1 MKTAEELWGV
11 LDEAH
16 HLPYGAAQ
24 IALVEQVLR
33 HADGACDPALA
44 FYSRL
49 FATTAYIYG
58 GESVKAFA
66 TFSWCVSDFD
76 RNPQPYHERWTHN
89 LLWLFKTMVS
99 ALTKFPEIPLARTH
113 AVLDD
118 MERRYRE
125 GGHGMQPVY
134 KHRHLVARHLGATI
148 EADEWFEKWRAA
160 PRTELSDCAGCDP
173 TTLVVHLNNR
183 GRFEEAVELAG
194 PVLAGDLSC
203 TEQPQT
209 ILSEL
214 MVSYLMAG
222 RPAEAADAHRRSYL
236 VERGNL
242 ADLEG
247 IGDHILFC
255 ARTGNEARGLEILQR
270 HLDWLDRAPSPAA
283 GMNFAA
289 SCVALLRRLVA
300 VGHGGTPIR
309 RAGRPD
315 VTAAALADELTGY
328 ATGLAARFDAR
339 NGTAHQSKLVAETMA
354 AEPYGIDLPLAPT
367 ARRAAPAPKPSTS
380 EPEPEPVEIPAGLT
394 ETELLDLAE
403 SYLDED
409 RHDLLGAALEAYSA
423 RFPEPGDPLLAARL
437 WTFRGV
443 ALPGDDHDGTIAA
456 WERAVV
462 AFAQAGEGGR
472 VSALRA
478 RIAMERARVERGD
491 PAEDVALVRA
501 DVAYQEEHGTA
512 RDRANAWLRLSTMYF
527 LADSL
532 DEANEAGDR
541 ADRYA
546 AEWGQPRRVAY
557 HALMRARNRGAAH
570 RHDEAREAAR
580 EAWEFYRVHG
590 PAGIS
595 AEAATVFGQLAE
607 EPAEVLAAMTE
618 SLATGVPGA
627 EMVGHALRGR
637 ALMALDRAGE
647 AIDDFVEAVAI
658 CAEQDLEQPGTFARQ
673 DLAQAYLQAGRL
685 PEAAEVAEEA
695 VRGFEKLGFA
705 EPLNDTKFML
715 AGIYRDL
722 DDSGRAL
729 ELYRELIEVLTDNPQ
744 GRGQVGEDAGQ
755 LLYKVDRDAEAALT
769 FQAAAEALREAGD
782 LVGELRVLRRRLM
795 ALNYA
800 DQVDEAERLIPEVAR
815 KYAELP
821 AELAEEP
828 GVQWGRGVFAFEVG
842 NLLMRRGRWAE
853 ALPHLD
859 GAPERLRAIGADQDA
874 DRVTNMRAE
883 ALLRS
888 GRPAEALALLDS
900 LSPEARHPDVY
911 ADTREAVDRLNDR

>member
-16 HLPYGAAQ
+16 HLPYGSAQ

-33 HADGACDPALA
+33 HADGAGDPALA
-44 FYSRL
+44 FYTRL

-66 TFSWCVSDFD
+66 TFSWCVADFD

-89 LLWLFKTMVS
+89 LLWLFKTMVN
-99 ALTKFPEIPLARTH
+99 ALTKFPEIPLARTY

-134 KHRHLVARHLGATI
+134 KHRYLVARHIGADA
-148 EADEWFEKWRAA
+148 EADDWFEKWRAA
-160 PRTELSDCAGCDP
+160 PRTPLSDCAGCDP
-173 TTLVVHLNNR
+173 TTLVVHLNER
-183 GRFEEAVELAG
+183 GRHAEAVELAG

-203 TEQPQT
+203 TEQPHT

-214 MVSYLMAG
+214 MVSYLKSG
-222 RPAEAADAHRRSYL
+222 LPAEAADAHRRSYL

-242 ADLEG
+242 ADLPG

-255 ARTGNEARGLEILQR
+255 ARTGNEARGLEIVQR

-283 GMNFAA
+283 GMTFAA

-300 VGHGGTPIR
+300 LGHGDSPIR
-309 RAGRPD
+309 RTGRPD
-315 VTAAALADELTGY
+315 VTAAALANELAGY
-328 ATGLAARFDAR
+328 ATELAARFDAR
-339 NGTAHQSKLVAETMA
+339 NGTAHQSELVAETMA

-367 ARRAAPAPKPSTS
+367 ARRAPAPAPAAPSVT
-380 EPEPEPVEIPAGLT
+380 EAAEIPDGLT

-403 SYLDED
+403 KHLDED
-409 RHDLLGAALEAYSA
+409 EHDAFGAVLAAYSE
-423 RFPEPGDPLLAARL
+423 RFPEPGDPLLGGRL
-437 WTFRGV
+437 WSFRGIV
-443 ALPGDDHDGTIAA
+443 LPGDDHDGTIAA

-462 AFAQAGEGGR
+462 AFAQAGDGGR

-478 RIAMERARVERGD
+478 RIAMERARAERGD
-491 PAEDVALVRA
+491 PVQDVALVRS

-512 RDRANAWLRLSTMYF
+512 RDKANAWLRLSTMYF
-527 LADSL
+527 MADRL

-541 ADRYA
+541 ADEYA

-557 HALMRARNRGAAH
+557 HALMRSRNRGAAH

-580 EAWEFYRVHG
+580 EAWQFYREHG
-590 PAGIS
+590 PAQTS
-595 AEAATVFGQLAE
+595 AEAATILGQLAE
-607 EPAEVLAAMTE
+607 DPAEVVATMTE
-618 SLATGVPGA
+618 SLTTGVPGA
-627 EMVGHALRGR
+627 EMAAHALRGR
-637 ALMALDRAGE
+637 ALMALDRPEE
-647 AIDDFVEAVAI
+647 AIEDFVEAVAI
-658 CAEQDLEQPGTFARQ
+658 CAEQDAEQPGVFARQ
-673 DLAQAYLQAGRL
+673 DLAQAYLQADRL

-695 VRGFEKLGFA
+695 ALGFEKLGFD
-705 EPLNDTKFML
+705 EPLNDTRYML

-722 DDSGRAL
+722 GDSNRAL
-729 ELYRELIEVLTDNPQ
+729 ELYRGLIEALTDNPH
-744 GRGQVGEDAGQ
+744 GRGRVGEDAAQ

-782 LVGELRVLRRRLM
+782 LGGELRVLRGRLM

-800 DQVDEAERLIPEVAR
+800 DQVDEAERLIPEVTR

-821 AELAEEP
+821 AELAEDP

-859 GAPERLRAIGADQDA
+859 GAPERLRAIGATEDA

-888 GRPAEALALLDS
+888 GRPAEALALLDT
-900 LSPEARHPDVY
+900 LAAEARHPDVY

>member
-11 LDEAH
+11 LEEAH
-16 HLPYGAAQ
+16 HLPYGSAQ

-33 HADGACDPALA
+33 HADGAGDPALA
-44 FYSRL
+44 FYTRL
-49 FATTAYIYG
+49 FATTAYVYG

-66 TFSWCVSDFD
+66 TFSWCVGDFD

-89 LLWLFKTMVS
+89 LFWQFKTMVS
-99 ALTKFPEIPLARTH
+99 ALTKFPEIPLARTY

-134 KHRHLVARHLGATI
+134 KHRYLVARHIGADA
-148 EADEWFEKWRAA
+148 EADDWFEKWRAA
-160 PRTELSDCAGCDP
+160 PRTSLSDCAGCDP
-173 TTLVVHLNNR
+173 TTLVTHLNAR
-183 GRFEEAVELAG
+183 GRYTEAVELAG

-214 MVSYLMAG
+214 MVSYLRSG

-236 VERGNL
+236 VERSNL
-242 ADLEG
+242 ADLWG

-255 ARTGNEARGLEILQR
+255 ARTGNEARGLEIVQR
-270 HLDWLDRAPSPAA
+270 HIDWLDRAPSPAA

-300 VGHGGTPIR
+300 LGHGDSPIR
-309 RAGRPD
+309 RSGRPD
-315 VTAAALADELTGY
+315 TTAAALADELTGY
-328 ATGLAARFDAR
+328 ATELAARFDAR
-339 NGTAHQSKLVAETMA
+339 NGTAHQSEVIAETMA
-354 AEPYGIDLPLAPT
+354 AEPYGIELPLAPT
-367 ARRAAPAPKPSTS
+367 ARRAPRPATPSIVDVKPVV
-380 EPEPEPVEIPAGLT
+380 PDGLT

-403 SYLDED
+403 KHLDED
-409 RHDLLGAALEAYSA
+409 EHDEFGAVLAAYA
-423 RFPEPGDPLLAARL
+423 ERFPEPGDPLLAGRL

-443 ALPGDDHDGTIAA
+443 LLPADDHDGTIAA

-462 AFAQAGEGGR
+462 AFAQAGAGGK

-478 RIAMERARVERGD
+478 RIAMERARAERGD

-501 DVAYQEEHGTA
+501 DVAYQEQHGDA

-527 LADSL
+527 MADSL

-541 ADRYA
+541 ADQYA
-546 AEWGQPRRVAY
+546 AEWGRPRRVAY

-580 EAWEFYRVHG
+580 QAWAFYREHG
-590 PAGIS
+590 PARIS
-595 AEAATVFGQLAE
+595 AEAATVFGQVAE
-607 EPAEVLAAMTE
+607 EPAEVLEAMTE
-618 SLATGVPGA
+618 SLTTGVPGA

-637 ALMALDRAGE
+637 ALMALDRAEE

-658 CAEQDLEQPGTFARQ
+658 CAEQEAEQPGAFARQ

-695 VRGFEKLGFA
+695 VRGFERLGFA
-705 EPLNDTKFML
+705 EPLNDTRFML

-722 DDSGRAL
+722 GDSGRAL
-729 ELYRELIEVLTDNPQ
+729 ELYRELIEVLADNPH

-782 LVGELRVLRRRLM
+782 LAGELRVLRRRLM

-800 DQVDEAERLIPEVAR
+800 DQVDEAELLIAEVTR

-821 AELAEEP
+821 AELAGEP

-853 ALPHLD
+853 ALPHLE
-859 GAPERLRAIGADQDA
+859 GAPERLRTIGATEDA

-883 ALLRS
+883 ALLKS
-888 GRPAEALALLDS
+888 GHPVEALALLDA
-900 LSPEARHPDVY
+900 LAPEARHPDVY
-911 ADTREAVDRLNDR
+911 ADTRKAIDGLNDR